1 MKSRDALNLIRE
13 IVGEKCYQELLIQLS
28 GMKVYFPNEFEY
40 IDKSVRNL
48 SLREDF
54 YTGNYEV
61 TDLARK
67 YNLSI
72 SYVYKILQNRV

>member
-1 MKSRDALNLIRE
+1 MKSKDALFILKE
-13 IVGEKCYQELLIQLS
+13 IVGEKSYQEILKQLS
-28 GMKVYFPNEFEY
+28 GATVYFPSEFEFT
-40 IDKSVRNL
+40 DKSLRNI

-61 TDLARK
+61 ADLAKK

-72 SYVYKILQNRV
+72 SYVYKILQNKI

>member
-1 MKSRDALNLIRE
+1 MLKE
-13 IVGEKCYQELLIQLS
+13 IVGEKYYQEVLKQLS
-28 GMKVYFPNEFEY
+28 GATVYFPSEFEFT
-40 IDKSVRNL
+40 DKSLRNL

-61 TDLARK
+61 ADLAKK

-72 SYVYKILQNRV
+72 SYVYKILQNRA

>member
-28 GMKVYFPNEFEY
+28 GMTVYFPNEFEY

>member
-1 MKSRDALNLIRE
+1 MKSNDALYILKQ
-13 IVGEKCYQELLIQLS
+13 IVGEKNYKEILKQLS
-28 GMKVYFPNEFEY
+28 GVTVYFPSEFEFA
-40 IDKSVRNL
+40 DKSLRNI

-61 TDLARK
+61 ADLAKK